1 MFKRTFIS
9 ADEDP
14 SLNDNASGFTN
25 FAAPGADRLQ
35 ISISLMKKGLDDT
48 NDQNFIEIARVQG
61 GELQTFVKDT
71 QYNLLNDRLA
81 KRTYDESGD
90 YYVKPFE
97 VFVKRVL
104 E

>member
-1 MFKRTFIS
+1 MKLYLDQYGEFPSYRIGFDVQENFIS

-35 ISISLMKKGLDDT
+35 VNVSLMKKSLDDT

-61 GELQTFVKDT
+61 GELQTFC
-71 QYNLLNDRLA
+71 
-81 KRTYDESGD
+81 KRYT
-90 YYVKPFE
+90 V
-97 VFVKRVL
+97 
-104 E
+104 